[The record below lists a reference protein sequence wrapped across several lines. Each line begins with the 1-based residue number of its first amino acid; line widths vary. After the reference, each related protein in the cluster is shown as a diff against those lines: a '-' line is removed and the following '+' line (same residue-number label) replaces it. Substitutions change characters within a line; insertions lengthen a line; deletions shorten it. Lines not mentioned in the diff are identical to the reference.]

1 MAVLHDDFDRLPGG
15 SINRVPAARGVVPD
29 RGGGDTIGSL
39 PASDDLWG
47 ESTSMPRLVECV
59 PNFSEGRRREVVDRI
74 LDAISGVH
82 GVTLLDRE
90 MDPDHNRSVLTF
102 AGEPEAVVEGA
113 FRAVERA
120 ASLIDLNQHRGQH
133 PRMGATDVVP
143 FVPVEGVTLDD
154 CAELARRLGRRVG
167 ETLGIPVFLYEA
179 AATTPARASLAEVR
193 RGEFEGLREAIGT
206 DPARRPDFG
215 PERIH
220 PTAGATA
227 VGARRFL
234 VAFNANLNTPD
245 VRIAKAVAAA
255 IREQGGGLRNV
266 RALGFSI
273 ENGRRAQVSMNLVDV
288 EATPIHRVLALVRD
302 EAARH
307 GAAISGCEV
316 VGLVPET
323 AMLEAAGH
331 ALQLEGFRRDQV
343 LELRLRRPPLTE
355 AVPVAEFFDSVAAGT
370 PTPGGGA
377 VAAFAGALASCLPT
391 MVANLTIGRK
401 KYAGAEAAMLE
412 LKREAERLRSE
423 LLALARRDSEAY
435 DAVLAARRMPAS
447 SPAEEAD
454 RAARLAAADLEA
466 TRVPLAS
473 AEACLGVLRLAET
486 AARQGNVNA
495 VSDAGVAGLLAR
507 AAGEGALLNVQINLK
522 SLEDPADK
530 QAVSKQ
536 FEAIRAE
543 LLAAAERCAAAV
555 RSAMDA

>member
-1 MAVLHDDFDRLPGG
+1 
-15 SINRVPAARGVVPD
+15 
-29 RGGGDTIGSL
+29 
-39 PASDDLWG
+39 
-47 ESTSMPRLVECV
+47 MPRLVECV

-74 LDAISGVH
+74 LDAIAGVR

-90 MDPDHNRSVLTF
+90 MDPDHHRSVLTF

-113 FRAVERA
+113 FRAIERA
-120 ASLIDLNQHRGQH
+120 AELIDLNGHRGQH

-167 ETLGIPVFLYEA
+167 DELGIPVFLYEA
-179 AATTPARASLAEVR
+179 AATSPARTSLADVR
-193 RGEFEGLREAIGT
+193 RGEFEGLREAIGK

-220 PTAGATA
+220 ATAGATA
-227 VGARRFL
+227 IGARRFL

-245 VRIAKAVAAA
+245 VRVAKAVAAA
-255 IREQGGGLRNV
+255 VREQGGGLKNV

-273 ENGRRAQVSMNLVDV
+273 EDGRRAQVSMNLVDV

-323 AMLEAAGH
+323 ALLAAAEH
-331 ALQLEGFRRDQV
+331 ALRLEGFQRDQV

-355 AVPVAEFFDSVAAGT
+355 AVPVAEFFDSVAAAT
-370 PTPGGGA
+370 PTPGGGT
-377 VAAFAGALASCLPT
+377 VAAFAGALASCLAT

-401 KYAGAEAAMLE
+401 KYAAVEAEMLE
-412 LKREAERLRSE
+412 LKREAERLRGG
-423 LLALARRDSEAY
+423 LLALARRDSEAFE
-435 DAVLAARRMPAS
+435 AVLAARRAPNS
-447 SPAEEAD
+447 TPDEQAE

-466 TRVPLAS
+466 SRVPLEA
-473 AEACLGVLRLAET
+473 AEACLGVVRLAER

-522 SLEDPADK
+522 SLADSADK

-536 FEAIRAE
+536 FDAIRVE
-543 LLAAAERCAAAV
+543 LHSAAERCAAAV